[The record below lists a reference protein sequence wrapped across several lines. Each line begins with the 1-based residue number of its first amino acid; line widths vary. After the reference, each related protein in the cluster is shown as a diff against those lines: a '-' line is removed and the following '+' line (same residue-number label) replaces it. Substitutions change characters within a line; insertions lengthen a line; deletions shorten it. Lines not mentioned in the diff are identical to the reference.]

1 MSCEFLSTSYK
12 FIYTSYEFKFL
23 SNKFKCF
30 SYEFKSASYEFK
42 STSYEFKSTS
52 SSTIKSI
59 KKISKQAFKTTKGN
73 SFPKVVSSKLLR
85 QHVISTCGGNLS
97 HYVAA
102 TPWLWLQQDAE
113 WININ
118 FWRWDL
124 NSLHKNHPPPMIL
137 EKFVFSFVFN
147 LRKQNVT
154 DFSFIFLT
162 QGFVLRF

>member
-1 MSCEFLSTSYK
+1 MTSYNSKVQVQIHELRFESTSDQLKSTSYEFKSTSYEIKCMSCEFLSTSYK

-113 WININ
+113 
-118 FWRWDL
+118 
-124 NSLHKNHPPPMIL
+124 
-137 EKFVFSFVFN
+137 
-147 LRKQNVT
+147 
-154 DFSFIFLT
+154 
-162 QGFVLRF
+162 